1 MISDLKVFLSSVITI
16 MLWGSSEPMLCLT
29 KSSYHTFLTLV
40 LMIGEIMLNL
50 PIMYIDP
57 NQILGS
63 DHCEPRSQSG

>member
-1 MISDLKVFLSSVITI
+1 
-16 MLWGSSEPMLCLT
+16 MLCLT
-29 KSSYHTFLTLV
+29 KSSYHTFFTLV
-40 LMIGEIMLNL
+40 LMIGKIMLNL